1 MTQTAQEPDYGFN
14 PQEVELAQDELKV
27 ALMFADYSSASY
39 SRGELQHAIDARF
52 KARFLC
58 MRATARLTAVEI
70 DGRQRQAGHR

>member
-14 PQEVELAQDELKV
+14 PQEVELAQGELKV

-52 KARFLC
+52 KARFLSA
-58 MRATARLTAVEI
+58 RATARLTAAE
-70 DGRQRQAGHR
+70 QR